1 MTITKQEKVRDG
13 VEKKLRNRSRRRTPW
28 DEKEERTPMQE
39 FLYQQYKDHYERCHP
54 ALTETG
60 EADLINSFIPEVCP
74 YCLGKGFKRYGK
86 THNGVQRYQCQLC
99 GQTFSPITKTIFD
112 GHKISISEWIDYI
125 LNILRYVSISADSWN
140 NRNAITT
147 SRYWL
152 EKLFLV
158 LEEYQKGIQLSGR
171 IWFDETYYQVR
182 NEDIAYTPS
191 GEQLRGLSS
200 NQMCIGVACDEN
212 NILCIYEGFGKP
224 SQKKTHLAFKDHI
237 IKGSALVHDKDNA
250 HKKLIVEL
258 ELDDESYDSRT
269 LKKLADIDNPLNRV
283 NRIHALLK
291 VFLNAHNSFDRN
303 KLQGYLDLFTFA
315 MNPPT
320 NNLQKVEILLNLAF
334 HTPKSL
340 KYRDFYHANQ

>member
-1 MTITKQEKVRDG
+1 
-13 VEKKLRNRSRRRTPW
+13 
-28 DEKEERTPMQE
+28 MQE

-60 EADLINSFIPEVCP
+60 EADLINSFIPDVCP
-74 YCLGKGFKRYGK
+74 YCKGKGFKRYGK
-86 THNGVQRYQCQLC
+86 TRNGVQRYQCQLC

-171 IWFDETYYQVR
+171 VWFDETYYRVR
-182 NEDIAYTPS
+182 NKDIAYTPS
-191 GEQLRGLSS
+191 GEKLRGLSS

-212 NILCIYEGFGKP
+212 YILCIYEGVGKP
-224 SQKKTHLAFKDHI
+224 SQKKTHGAFKNHI
-237 IKGSALVHDKDNA
+237 IKGSTLVHDKDNA
-250 HKKLIVEL
+250 HKKLIAEL
-258 ELDDESYDSRT
+258 ELNDESYDSRM
-269 LKKLADIDNPLNRV
+269 LKSLADLDNPLYYS
-283 NRIHALLK
+283 RI
-291 VFLNAHNSFDRN
+291 R
-303 KLQGYLDLFTFA
+303 T
-315 MNPPT
+315 
-320 NNLQKVEILLNLAF
+320 
-334 HTPKSL
+334 
-340 KYRDFYHANQ
+340 